1 MQEKIKKWYQQG
13 LWTAEMVRNAIGKV
27 ITAEQAENIIKEEK
41 TNDTENLHI
50 TQQPAR

>member
-1 MQEKIKKWYQQG
+1 MKEKIKKWYQQG
-13 LWTAEMVRNAIGKV
+13 LWTDEMVRNAIGKV

-41 TNDTENLHI
+41 TNDTENLFI

>member
-1 MQEKIKKWYQQG
+1 MKEMIKRWYRLG

-41 TNDTENLHI
+41 NK
-50 TQQPAR
+50 